1 MHVPVCVCVCV
12 CMCVVCVSLS
22 LLRHPRPIAL
32 QKFSKVSTLVRI
44 TIQSH
49 SREST
54 FENVCRCLSAAEGGQ
69 AFAARVL
76 LREKNED
83 KKIEPLFGGGSEGG
97 EAFAARVVVCHFPKK
112 PGALLRTQIN
122 HDKFDGH
129 LRAHGVCT
137 TAKKTNLSD
146 AVRPQVSY
154 VYNHFC

>member
-1 MHVPVCVCVCV
+1 M
-12 CMCVVCVSLS
+12 
-22 LLRHPRPIAL
+22 
-32 QKFSKVSTLVRI
+32 
-44 TIQSH
+44 
-49 SREST
+49 
-54 FENVCRCLSAAEGGQ
+54 CRCLSAAEGGQ

-83 KKIEPLFGGGSEGG
+83 KKIEPLFGGGRGG

-137 TAKKTNLSD
+137 TARGMRVVSVGRGGQYKAENKNNKK
-146 AVRPQVSY
+146 VGIKRPGERGRGRASARSLKK
-154 VYNHFC
+154 